1 MSTEAA
7 TQLVAPEHSA
17 DVPLRVNIGR
27 VLCIVVPL
35 IVWFAPLNMA
45 APAKHGLAI
54 TWFMIG
60 AWITGAKEFARA
72 GLIGCYLV
80 WALGVVG
87 FGVAFRGFAS
97 DSTWFLFGAIVCG
110 TMAAKSG

>member
-7 TQLVAPEHSA
+7 TQLVAREHSCHAA
-17 DVPLRVNIGR
+17 DVSLRVNIGR

-45 APAKHGLAI
+45 ASAKHGLAI
-54 TWFMIG
+54 TSFMIV
-60 AWITGAKEFARA
+60 AWIRGAMEFRLA
-72 GLIGCYLV
+72 GLIGCYLF

-87 FGVAFRGFAS
+87 FDVAFRGFAT
-97 DSTWFLFGAIVCG
+97 DTP
-110 TMAAKSG
+110 